1 MSEEDDRAKAYRLK
15 EQTRLNNRARQERS
29 LRGRESARRENLRN
43 WQPIIMRN
51 AGWNPHDPLNG
62 KEAQ

>member
-1 MSEEDDRAKAYRLK
+1 MSVEDDRARAYRQK
-15 EQTRLNNRARQERS
+15 EQQRLNMRARQERS
-29 LRGRESARRENLRN
+29 LRGRESARRANLRN

-51 AGWNPHDPLNG
+51 VGWNPHDPLNG